1 MQRQQM
7 VALFQVLFLLV
18 AGWGLYDFIQSDG
31 MLPSQGEQEVVD
43 SNGVVYAFDEPP
55 KRIAITNT
63 YAATVM
69 KMLDVDPSVVVGVS
83 GDFES
88 SDLWPEFDSTQIIQN
103 SAHSEIDF
111 ETLLDTRPELYIVF
125 ASNGMVDTEAI
136 RQKLNTVGVHVLA
149 LDFYKYDS
157 LRYEIGVLATL
168 FDRQAEAELLFSEF
182 DAIEALVNQRI
193 LQIDDEQRPQ
203 VVMEHH
209 ASLTRDPVVLTGTS
223 QWTDL
228 IEMAGGINVFSELPG
243 HTTHVDMEAII
254 DANPDVIMFD
264 GITFELG
271 YDDYDPE
278 DKCSTHM
285 QSVSER
291 PGFDQMQAIE
301 NDRMLILAGEF
312 AGPMMVYGL
321 PTLAEHFHPELF
333 EDVNSSSYLDTF
345 FSDYFDVE
353 RKGVF
358 LCEP

>member
-1 MQRQQM
+1 
-7 VALFQVLFLLV
+7 
-18 AGWGLYDFIQSDG
+18 
-31 MLPSQGEQEVVD
+31 
-43 SNGVVYAFDEPP
+43 
-55 KRIAITNT
+55 
-63 YAATVM
+63 
-69 KMLDVDPSVVVGVS
+69 
-83 GDFES
+83 
-88 SDLWPEFDSTQIIQN
+88 
-103 SAHSEIDF
+103 
-111 ETLLDTRPELYIVF
+111 
-125 ASNGMVDTEAI
+125 
-136 RQKLNTVGVHVLA
+136 
-149 LDFYKYDS
+149 
-157 LRYEIGVLATL
+157 
-168 FDRQAEAELLFSEF
+168 
-182 DAIEALVNQRI
+182 
-193 LQIDDEQRPQ
+193 
-203 VVMEHH
+203 
-209 ASLTRDPVVLTGTS
+209 
-223 QWTDL
+223 
-228 IEMAGGINVFSELPG
+228 MAGGINVFSELPG

-254 DANPDVIMFD
+254 DANPDVLMFD